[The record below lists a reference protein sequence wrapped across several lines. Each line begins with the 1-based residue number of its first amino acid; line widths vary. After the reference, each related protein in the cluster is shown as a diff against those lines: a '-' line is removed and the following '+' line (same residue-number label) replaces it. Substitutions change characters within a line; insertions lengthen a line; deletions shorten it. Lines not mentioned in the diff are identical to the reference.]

1 MGYRIVK
8 TDAFQRDLDG
18 VIAYIA
24 RSLENRTAAAS
35 LLDAVEKCYGDLERM
50 PLMYEACRDPYL
62 NALGYRKAGIHNYV
76 MVYKVDEAAKQ
87 VMILRLFHGKQD
99 YAKLI

>member
-1 MGYRIVK
+1 
-8 TDAFQRDLDG
+8 
-18 VIAYIA
+18 
-24 RSLENRTAAAS
+24 
-35 LLDAVEKCYGDLERM
+35 M

>member
-8 TDAFQRDLDG
+8 TDAFERDLDG
-18 VIAYIA
+18 VIAYIVL
-24 RSLENRTAAAS
+24 SLENRTAAAS
-35 LLDAVEKCYGDLERM
+35 LLDDIEKCYGDLERM
-50 PLMYEACRDPYL
+50 PLMYEACRDPNL
-62 NALGYRKAGIHNYV
+62 NALGYRKAGIRNYV